1 MASTISEKEDTKKKD
16 REAREFASALITGT
30 VIGRSLQDALQSLSS
45 EDAGDPTTVR
55 TPMHVSEE
63 ESESESD
70 SNGPPVRE
78 VLRKP
83 IVKMNGESVDK
94 ILQSFREGVA
104 ESRIHHNPEKDRT
117 PRALLKGRCDCY
129 NRYGQNWMVA
139 MDKVKLKARPTKF
152 TKRRRDDRPSLW
164 DRDDDDDAG
173 GRTAQKEIVLNK
185 KIQLLVYGDIA

>member
-1 MASTISEKEDTKKKD
+1 MASTITEKEDNKKD
-16 REAREFASALITGT
+16 REAREFASALLTGT
-30 VIGRSLQDALQSLSS
+30 VIGRSLQDALQSLSR
-45 EDAGDPTTVR
+45 EDAADLTAVR
-55 TPMHVSEE
+55 NPMHVSEE
-63 ESESESD
+63 ESGSESD

-83 IVKMNGESVDK
+83 IVTMNGESVDK

-104 ESRIHHNPEKDRT
+104 ESRIRHNPEKDRA
-117 PRALLKGRCDCY
+117 PRAVLKGRCDCY

-139 MDKVKLKARPTKF
+139 MDTVKLKARPTKF

-164 DRDDDDDAG
+164 DRDDDGG
-173 GRTAQKEIVLNK
+173 GRTTQKETILNK